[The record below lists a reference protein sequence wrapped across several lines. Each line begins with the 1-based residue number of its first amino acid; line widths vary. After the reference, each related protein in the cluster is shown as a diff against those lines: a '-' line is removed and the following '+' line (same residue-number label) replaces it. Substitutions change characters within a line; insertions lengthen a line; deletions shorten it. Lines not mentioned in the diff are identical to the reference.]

1 VTEIVSP
8 EASAPKLIMG
18 HLVTSKPI
26 MNEPIVDEPILKML
40 GSKLVMVRHPIL
52 IGQLIMVGRLTIV
65 RDMREV
71 LIAICNLVANVARV
85 GVERMAAVS
94 SRCMVSEPMAT
105 TVAPAMTTTVTASVT
120 ASVPS
125 ATRYC
130 QGDHCQT
137 EKDSAT
143 NGEKMFRLIHDCLP
157 RAAAAP
163 HYWSGNVR
171 SFVGPGRAPR
181 L

>member
-1 VTEIVSP
+1 MAVTKIVSP
-8 EASAPKLIMG
+8 EASVPKLIMG
-18 HLVTSKPI
+18 HLVTSR
-26 MNEPIVDEPILKML
+26 PIVDEPILKML

-52 IGQLIMVGRLTIV
+52 IGQLVVVGRLTMV

-71 LIAICNLVANVARV
+71 LTAICNLVANVARV

-94 SRCMVSEPMAT
+94 SRCMVSKPAPT
-105 TVAPAMTTTVTASVT
+105 TVATAMTTTVT

-130 QGDHCQT
+130 QSDDCQT
-137 EKDSAT
+137 EKDSAA
-143 NGEKMFRLIHDCLP
+143 NGEKMFRPIHDCLP

-163 HYWSGNVR
+163 QIRSGNVR
-171 SFVGPGRAPR
+171 SFVGPARAPR
-181 L
+181 V

>member
-1 VTEIVSP
+1 MAVTKIVSP
-8 EASAPKLIMG
+8 EASVPKLIMG
-18 HLVTSKPI
+18 HLVTSR
-26 MNEPIVDEPILKML
+26 PIVDEPILKML

-52 IGQLIMVGRLTIV
+52 IGQLVVVGRLTMV

-71 LIAICNLVANVARV
+71 LTAICNLVANVARV

-105 TVAPAMTTTVTASVT
+105 TVAPAMTTTVTASVP